1 MSVSIASP
9 ANSLECA
16 ACGYHAATVSVA
28 FCPGCGRSFVAVKRK
43 SKRTRL
49 GWLSVPPMLYPK
61 SYKWFVFVSALD
73 VVLTWLI
80 LLVGGSEVNV
90 LADAVI
96 TSAGLKG
103 VLIFKF
109 CLVLLVVVICEVV
122 GRRRPRAGQK
132 LALLAIAVTSVP
144 VVLSVL
150 QIFRP

>member
-1 MSVSIASP
+1 MSVQAVSST
-9 ANSLECA
+9 SSFECA
-16 ACGYHAATVSVA
+16 ACGYQAATGSVA
-28 FCPGCGRSFVAVKRK
+28 FCPGCGRPFVTVKRK

-61 SYKWFVFVSALD
+61 SYKWFVLVSALD
-73 VVLTWLI
+73 VVLTWFI

-96 TSAGLKG
+96 ASAGLKG
-103 VLIFKF
+103 ILIYKF

-144 VVLSVL
+144 VILSVL
-150 QIFRP
+150 QLFRS